1 MTVSTVAKRGGK
13 KKVSPRFCEVS
24 EDSAQTKGLRKVCP
38 LYSFPG
44 CFISSV
50 TLKRLSGNFSDVSLS
65 LFSQRQSG
73 HLRKINHIYR
83 KGKQREK
90 TSTDAPTKTGWRD
103 GTKQHGRRSV
113 GPQKNH
119 LRELIPQMVSIF
131 LSPAQEKKTH
141 YGYRATVTQSARTQT
156 ISKPFNSKLNVRN
169 ILWCDIIQYR
179 MRPKQCIN

>member
-50 TLKRLSGNFSDVSLS
+50 TLKRLSGNFSDVSPS

-103 GTKQHGRRSV
+103 GTKQHGSREAIGGSTEEPFERADTANGLYISLPRS
-113 GPQKNH
+113 
-119 LRELIPQMVSIF
+119 R
-131 LSPAQEKKTH
+131 KKH
-141 YGYRATVTQSARTQT
+141 CG
-156 ISKPFNSKLNVRN
+156 
-169 ILWCDIIQYR
+169 
-179 MRPKQCIN
+179 